1 MLGISVSRVSLL
13 LAIAI
18 LGVGTFLSFQFLVDP
33 FSLPWVN
40 LSEPVAPIEP
50 LNPAQTIEQIKTE
63 LSQERLTLG
72 DKLITST
79 SDIAIYPILDKDTKN
94 IRQIR
99 IYQTLSDSFWQDEK
113 FRKLRLIKQSEVS
126 GLEEQFVKAPA
137 QKYLA
142 KPKKINP
149 KNILPF
155 TELQPIYGDA
165 PTQGTWFMAVGRVD
179 GGVYGQVF
187 AYDPSQLSLD
197 ITLEWTNPNS
207 ILPEWQRFP
216 TVKNVEP
223 DLVIDQTQNSDPIF
237 LVYRLESTPSTNY
250 PLQFRH
256 LNLHESPSMPK
267 IYNQALV
274 LASVGL
280 WSPAL
285 AKLDNLK
292 SNTSESMPWE
302 SVIQEQYDLIS
313 YHAKITS
320 EQAKKS
326 NSDYGVSSLLLGMDG
341 AWGDALKNL
350 QGSDF
355 GAKIVLEMI
364 DVNGAHLW
372 ERINTALQ
380 IEPSPEVVMW
390 GSVIV
395 LQRQDLPSAEQWLRS
410 HWKFPNRDISEAI
423 SLLQRLDISPLGIVP
438 EQFIGR
444 VKLLGN
450 TLEDKWQIPPPPLLE
465 GQTWYEID
473 LDLIRDRMVWRN
485 IPFPELEFRSRLIIW
500 KALGLELNNVLSV
513 EISSGND
520 GSNGEV
526 VSLIAQS
533 IWVGNNGQIR
543 LLAAGSP
550 ELGNSLANSSTL
562 NPTLNLAIVK
572 GGDLFIEPRGDFIA
586 FAELDK
592 SVSDRIAATIYAEL
606 NALGKVSVNEEEFGQ
621 KLLTWNLEQVNLQAK
636 NSKDLILKIDRDTV
650 DLGDRPYPIVM
661 IFDRDGNLLFG
672 QMSQSEPRRWIA
684 LLPGSN
690 PLKILIENNGNFESL
705 SLAP

>member
-13 LAIAI
+13 LAIAT
-18 LGVGTFLSFQFLVDP
+18 LGVGTYLSIQFLIDP

-40 LSEPVAPIEP
+40 LSEPIDLPVEQ
-50 LNPAQTIEQIKTE
+50 LNPPQTLKQIETE
-63 LSQERLTLG
+63 LSEERLILG

-79 SDIAIYPILDKDTKN
+79 TGIAIYPILDKDTKN

-99 IYQTLSDSFWQDEK
+99 IYQTLSEGFWQDDKLKK
-113 FRKLRLIKQSEVS
+113 FRLIERSELS

-142 KPKKINP
+142 KPKEINP

-187 AYDPSQLSLD
+187 AYNPSLLSLD
-197 ITLEWTNPNS
+197 MTLEWTNPNS
-207 ILPEWQRFP
+207 VLPEWQRFP

-223 DLVIDQTQNSDPIF
+223 DLVIDQTQDSDPLF
-237 LVYRLESTPSTNY
+237 LVYRLESTPSPNY

-256 LNLHESPSMPK
+256 LNLHESPAMSK

-285 AKLDNLK
+285 AKLDTLK
-292 SNTSESMPWE
+292 STQSVWE
-302 SVIQEQYDLIS
+302 PVIQEQYDLIS

-320 EQAKKS
+320 EQAQKS
-326 NSDYGVSSLLLGMDG
+326 TSDYGLSSLLLGMDG

-364 DVNGAHLW
+364 DTSGAHLW

-380 IEPSPEVVMW
+380 VEPSPEIVMW

-410 HWKFPNRDISEAI
+410 HWKFPKRDISEAI
-423 SLLQRLDISPLGIVP
+423 SLLQRLDISPLGIEP

-444 VKLLGN
+444 IKLLGN
-450 TLEDKWQIPPPPLLE
+450 TLDDKWQIPPPPLLE
-465 GQTWYEID
+465 GQTYYEID
-473 LDLIRDRMVWRN
+473 IDLIRDRMVWRN
-485 IPFPELEFRSRLIIW
+485 TPFPELESRSRLIIW
-500 KALGLELNNVLSV
+500 KALGLELNNILSV
-513 EISSGND
+513 EIPSGNGD
-520 GSNGEV
+520 SIGENT
-526 VSLIAQS
+526 SLIAQS
-533 IWVGNNGQIR
+533 IWIGNNGQIK
-543 LLAAGSP
+543 LLATGSP
-550 ELGNSLANSSTL
+550 ELSNTLANGSVLSMS
-562 NPTLNLAIVK
+562 PNLAVVK
-572 GGDLFIEPRGDFIA
+572 GGDLFVEPRGAFITFDA
-586 FAELDK
+586 LNRE
-592 SVSDRIAATIYAEL
+592 VSDRIAATLYAEL
-606 NALGKVSVNEEEFGQ
+606 KAFGRVSVNDEEFGQ
-621 KLLTWNLEQVNLQAK
+621 KLLTWSLEQVNLQAK
-636 NSKDLILKIDRDTV
+636 NSKDLVLKIDRDTV
-650 DLGDRPYPIVM
+650 DLGDRAYPLVM
-661 IFDRDGNLLFG
+661 IFDRNGDLLF
-672 QMSQSEPRRWIA
+672 SQISESEPRRWIA
-684 LLPGSN
+684 LLPGSD
-690 PLKILIENNGNFESL
+690 PQKILI
-705 SLAP
+705 